1 MNEKIKMRIKNW
13 YNDFKG
19 NREHNKKAKYFN
31 KELEQ
36 RYYKPKSETKDKLL
50 CEIYNKAGLSSFDI
64 VPILFKLKYL
74 HPKGVMVEKE
84 SGARNAETVSDF
96 LKNLENLGL
105 IKIVENNFYSYAE
118 GRKFI
123 TSMRE
128 LKIIVHLLPKGI
140 DYIKEY
146 KNKIFEKRLK
156 IILALFAFSSLC
168 ISFWNLSKPN
178 KREFNKLEKKLD
190 SVSVVIEK
198 MKEKP
203 QAFELKQLKNKK

>member
-1 MNEKIKMRIKNW
+1 MRIKNW
-13 YNDFKG
+13 YNDFIRNK
-19 NREHNKKAKYFN
+19 EHNKNAKYFN

-50 CEIYNKAGLSSFDI
+50 CEVYNKSGLSSFNI

-84 SGARNAETVSDF
+84 SGKRNAETVSEF
-96 LKNLENLGL
+96 LKDLENLEL
-105 IKIVENNFYSYAE
+105 IKVIENNFYSYAE
-118 GRKFI
+118 GRRYI
-123 TSMRE
+123 TSIRN

-140 DYIKEY
+140 DYVKEFER
-146 KNKIFEKRLK
+146 KKFEKRLK
-156 IILALFAFSSLC
+156 IVLALFTFSSLC

-178 KREFNKLEKKLD
+178 NREFKKLEKKID
-190 SVSVVIEK
+190 SISLVIEK

-203 QAFELKQLKNKK
+203 QPIELKQSKNKK